1 MPSSREG
8 LGVVEKRRY
17 IDLSGAVLPNANF
30 SHADLSYANFE
41 GTNLSGANLTM
52 ANLVGANLKK
62 AKLCGASLALADLT
76 DCDLTGC
83 DLSGANLNKTVFRN
97 AELSATNFR
106 NANLQG
112 ANLEGARSLGWYDL
126 LSGRVDEQTVLPDY
140 LDESSLFET
149 LGRMYDKIAWKKEYS
164 GRLRDLW
171 LELNKVADSVGKNS
185 FSELLVKTRVYEE
198 MAASENETG

>member
-8 LGVVEKRRY
+8 VGVIEKRRY
-17 IDLSGAVLPNANF
+17 IDLSGAVLPNVNF

-62 AKLCGASLALADLT
+62 ATLRGASLAFADLT

-83 DLSGANLNKTVFRN
+83 DLSGANLNKATFEN
-97 AELSATNFR
+97 ANLSVVNFR
-106 NANLQG
+106 NTEFRG
-112 ANLEGARSLGWYDL
+112 ANLKDARNISWADL
-126 LSGRVDEQTVLPDY
+126 LNGRVDEGTVIPDY

-149 LGRMYDKIAWKKEYS
+149 LGKLYGKVAWEKEYS

-171 LELNKVADSVGKNS
+171 LELNKAADSASKNS
-185 FSELLVKTRVYEE
+185 FSELLISTRVYEE
-198 MAASENETG
+198 MAATENDPG